1 MVQGYHKALTV
12 LLIVYIGIFC
22 FLFFALP
29 ERSFSA
35 AENRFLQ
42 TRPVLSRQKLLSGQ
56 FSQAAEKYLA
66 DQFVLRDSW
75 IRLKACFELLLQ
87 KMDHRGVYFGRD
99 GYLLQKPQRR
109 EKEQLEQNI
118 SAVSNFAQQAGKSV
132 YFLLAPVSAQIL
144 REKLPRYA
152 VPPIVEPSAVR
163 EEMTADIIFVDPSAL
178 LCAHKQE
185 NIYYKTDHHWTSRG
199 AYYAYQELGKAMGF
213 KALPEDSF
221 VIKQVSDNFY
231 GSLASQSGYR
241 CQPDNLQLFLP
252 KVELPYTVEYVY
264 RQKTSTTVYA
274 WEHLRQ
280 KDQYAVFL
288 DGNHALIKI
297 TTENQT
303 GRRLLVVKDSYANAL
318 VPFLIPHFSEIHLLD
333 LRYFHHQVKD
343 YLLQNE
349 MTEILFV
356 YNTIT
361 FAEETSL
368 RKLSSR

>member
-1 MVQGYHKALTV
+1 MQGYHKALTV

-152 VPPIVEPSAVR
+152 VPPIVGFAVR
-163 EEMTADIIFVDPSAL
+163 RNDCRYYFCRSFQCCVRTNRKIF
-178 LCAHKQE
+178 
-185 NIYYKTDHHWTSRG
+185 T
-199 AYYAYQELGKAMGF
+199 
-213 KALPEDSF
+213 
-221 VIKQVSDNFY
+221 IKQ
-231 GSLASQSGYR
+231 
-241 CQPDNLQLFLP
+241 
-252 KVELPYTVEYVY
+252 
-264 RQKTSTTVYA
+264 TTTGQAGV
-274 WEHLRQ
+274 
-280 KDQYAVFL
+280 
-288 DGNHALIKI
+288 LIMH
-297 TTENQT
+297 T
-303 GRRLLVVKDSYANAL
+303 RS
-318 VPFLIPHFSEIHLLD
+318 
-333 LRYFHHQVKD
+333 
-343 YLLQNE
+343 
-349 MTEILFV
+349 
-356 YNTIT
+356 
-361 FAEETSL
+361 
-368 RKLSSR
+368 